1 MTVDNFGER
10 EYVFFL
16 RLWLLVGQQ
25 YSRRWPQN
33 HEYMGIWAIQVRIN
47 RKKEKEEEEDDDDD
61 EYNDNNN
68 NDEEE
73 GKGEG

>member
-10 EYVFFL
+10 EYVFFFKVVAPGRSTVL
-16 RLWLLVGQQ
+16 QKMAT
-25 YSRRWPQN
+25 N
-33 HEYMGIWAIQVRIN
+33 HEYMGIWAIQIRIN
-47 RKKEKEEEEDDDDD
+47 RKKEKEEEEDDNDD